1 MKRFNKVLLLL
12 GALGFAHASQSAI
25 INYGAGNISDT
36 INPAGWKCVVDY
48 GNWIHNAGVVK
59 PGVSSCNPIGTPTP
73 IYPQEV
79 SPASTKPTMTHRWW
93 GSIPFMGEMRVG
105 ATTDSGYITPDPIT
119 ARITERGVRILGI
132 PGGLR
137 TGTNDTL
144 YSIPDPF
151 SEVFDGIAVGNSSYS
166 NLDAFLKDFSDGSV
180 TVQWKSGATAVME
193 ATFVHGSPYVY
204 FTALQGNLVIRT
216 KSADG
221 GEKGVFHQ
229 SGNNLGIWTD
239 VAGNRNA
246 FLIVGHDAT
255 TFTGVNTNSIGVNNS
270 TKRMTVAWLPQ
281 LTGTPSAAMITAFA
295 QYAAQRVDK
304 VNINYAVDRATNKVT
319 ISHQYQFNGAN
330 VTTMAGLLPLHW
342 KNSTQAVT
350 SYKVRS
356 ARGVTKFAT
365 TSSFSYTIPYV
376 GVLPYFP
383 ENIGDYNATQL
394 RALVTEFVN
403 QGTSK
408 WNTATDTY
416 WAGKNYGKVAELAAI
431 ARSIGMTTEANQ
443 MIAWLKAEL
452 QDWFRANTTGSL
464 DTTKYFAYDN
474 NWNTLL
480 GFDESF
486 GAQQQLNDHH
496 FHYGYF
502 VRAAAEICRIDAAWC
517 GSTQYGP
524 MVELLIRDYA
534 AGRDD
539 AMFPYL
545 RNFDPAYG
553 FSWASGHANFALGNN
568 NESTSEAANAYGAI
582 ILYGMITGNNALTER
597 GMYLHASSTA
607 AYWEYWNNIDRYKG
621 LGGDYD
627 NFTSTYTKPTTSI
640 IWGNGHV
647 FSTWFSAAYAHILGI
662 QGLPLSPL
670 VLHIGQHPGYLNN
683 YVTLGLSES
692 SNGKPSGLPNGQWR
706 DVWWNIWAMTNGQ
719 AAVDDM
725 LAYGLNNLIPEEGET
740 KAHTYHW
747 VYTYKQLGHL
757 ATGTGALT
765 ANHPAA
771 VAFNKNGTL
780 TYIVYNFGCSAINV
794 AYSDGTSFSVPA
806 KGYAL
811 KRTGQSVV
819 SSGAGCGGTSSS
831 TPSSSVG
838 SSSSVSANAV
848 TLYNDINYAGW
859 SASFPVGT
867 YNYNAFVAAGA
878 VNDQATSVRVPAGYK
893 VTLYEH
899 GDFTGTSV
907 TLTADSSYL
916 GAFNDK
922 ASAVVVSLNNSSS
935 SASSTPPTT
944 GNGHSILSG
953 SSVRFYVNNAAWAD
967 IHYTINNG
975 AQQNIRMTHN
985 ADNSNTLDVTG
996 IPAGATVRYF
1006 FTIAQGAGAIDTSWV
1021 QFSCCSG
1028 GSNSSTPASSTAASS
1043 SAPAFSQLVQAEAF
1057 TAMSGVQTEATTDTN
1072 GGQNVS
1078 YIDAG
1083 DWMAYANIT
1092 IPTTGSYRIEYRVAS
1107 PSGSLLSADL
1117 NAGATQLG
1125 NVTIP
1130 ATGGWQNWTTVNHT
1144 VTLSAGTHSFGIFA
1158 QQSGWNLNWFRITK
1172 L

>member
-1 MKRFNKVLLLL
+1 MKRFNRVLLLL

-25 INYGAGNISDT
+25 LNYGAGNISDT
-36 INPAGWKCVVDY
+36 INTAGWKCTVDH

-59 PGVSSCNPIGTPTP
+59 PGVSSCSPIGAPTP

-79 SPASTKPTMTHRWW
+79 APASTKPTMTHRWW
-93 GSIPFMGEMRVG
+93 GSISFMGEMKIN
-105 ATTDSGYITPDPIT
+105 APTDSGYITPDPIT

-137 TGTNDTL
+137 TATNETI
-144 YSIPDPF
+144 YAIPDPF

-166 NLDAFLKDFSDGSV
+166 NLEAFLKDYSDGSV

-204 FTALQGNLVIRT
+204 FTALQGNLVVRT

-229 SGNNLGIWTD
+229 SGNNLGIWTE

-255 TFTGVNTNSIGVNNS
+255 TFSGVNSNSIGVNNS

-281 LTGTPSAAMITAFA
+281 LTGTPSAAMISAFA
-295 QYAAQRVDK
+295 QYATQRVDK

-319 ISHQYQFNGAN
+319 VSHQYQFNGAN

-342 KNSTQAVT
+342 KNSTQGVT

-365 TSSFSYTIPYV
+365 TSSYSYTIPYV

-403 QGTSK
+403 QGTGN
-408 WNTATDTY
+408 WNSATDTY

-452 QDWFRANTTGSL
+452 QDWFRANTTGAL
-464 DTTKYFAYDN
+464 DTTKYFAYDS

-502 VRAAAEICRIDAAWC
+502 VRAAAEICRVDAGWC

-647 FSTWFSAAYAHILGI
+647 FSTWFSGAYAHILGI

-670 VLHIGQHPGYLNN
+670 VLHIGQYPAYLTN

-706 DVWWNIWAMTNGQ
+706 DVWWNIWSMTNGQ

-747 VYTYKQLGHL
+747 VYTLKQLGHL

-771 VAFNKNGTL
+771 VAFNKNGVL
-780 TYIVYNFGCSAINV
+780 TYIAYNFGCSAINV
-794 AYSDGTSFSVPA
+794 AYSDGTNFSVPA

-819 SSGAGCGGTSSS
+819 SSGAGCGATSS
-831 TPSSSVG
+831 TPSSTAPSSVA
-838 SSSSVSANAV
+838 SSSKSSVAPSSV
-848 TLYNDINYAGW
+848 
-859 SASFPVGT
+859 ASS
-867 YNYNAFVAAGA
+867 VAATPYGHT
-878 VNDQATSVRVPAGYK
+878 VLTSTSVRF
-893 VTLYEH
+893 H
-899 GDFTGTSV
+899 
-907 TLTADSSYL
+907 
-916 GAFNDK
+916 
-922 ASAVVVSLNNSSS
+922 
-935 SASSTPPTT
+935 
-944 GNGHSILSG
+944 
-953 SSVRFYVNNAAWAD
+953 VNNAAWAD
-967 IHYTINNG
+967 IHYTINGG

-985 ADNSNTLDVTG
+985 VDNSNTITVSS
-996 IPAGATVRYF
+996 IPAGATVRYS
-1006 FTIAQGAGAIDTSWV
+1006 FTIAQGAGAVDTTWV
-1021 QFSCCSG
+1021 QFGCCSG
-1028 GSNSSTPASSTAASS
+1028 GTSSTPAASSTPATSS
-1043 SAPAFSQLVQAEAF
+1043 SAPAFNQLVQAEAY
-1057 TAMSGVQTEATTDTN
+1057 TAMSGVQTETTTDTN

-1107 PSGSLLSADL
+1107 PSGALLSADL

-1125 NVTIP
+1125 NVSIP
-1130 ATGGWQNWTTVNHT
+1130 ATGGWQTWTTVNHT
-1144 VTLSAGTHSFGIFA
+1144 VTLTAGTHSFGIFA
-1158 QQSGWNLNWFRITK
+1158 QQGGWNINWFRITK

>member
-1 MKRFNKVLLLL
+1 ML

-25 INYGAGNISDT
+25 LNYGAGNISDT
-36 INPAGWKCVVDY
+36 INTAGWKCTVDH

-59 PGVSSCNPIGTPTP
+59 PGVSSCSPIGAPTP

-79 SPASTKPTMTHRWW
+79 APANTKPTMTHRWW
-93 GSIPFMGEMRVG
+93 GSIPFLGEMKVG
-105 ATTDSGYITPDPIT
+105 VSTDAGYITPDPIT

-137 TGTNDTL
+137 TGTNETI
-144 YSIPDPF
+144 YAIPDPF
-151 SEVFDGIAVGNSSYS
+151 SEVFDGIAIGNSSYT
-166 NLDAFLKDFSDGSV
+166 NLEAFLKDYSDGSV

-204 FTALQGNLVIRT
+204 FTALQGNLVVRT

-229 SGNNLGIWTD
+229 SGNNLGIWTE

-255 TFTGVNTNSIGVNNS
+255 TFSGVNTNSIGVNTS

-295 QYAAQRVDK
+295 QYATQRVDK
-304 VNINYAVDRATNKVT
+304 VNINYTVDRATNKVT
-319 ISHQYQFNGAN
+319 VNHQYQFNGAN
-330 VTTMAGLLPLHW
+330 VTTIAGLLPLHW
-342 KNSTQAVT
+342 KNSTQGVT

-365 TSSFSYTIPYV
+365 TSSYSYTIPYV

-403 QGTSK
+403 QGTGN
-408 WNTATDTY
+408 WNSATDTY

-452 QDWFRANTTGSL
+452 QDWFRANTTGAL

-502 VRAAAEICRIDAAWC
+502 VRAAAEICRVDAGWC

-539 AMFPYL
+539 ALFPYL

-647 FSTWFSAAYAHILGI
+647 FSTWFSGAYAHILGI

-670 VLHIGQHPGYLNN
+670 VLHIGQHPAYLTN

-706 DVWWNIWAMTNGQ
+706 DVWWNIWSMTNGQ

-747 VYTYKQLGHL
+747 VYTLKQLGHL
-757 ATGTGALT
+757 ATGTGTLT

-771 VAFNKNGTL
+771 VAFNKNGVL
-780 TYIVYNFGCSAINV
+780 TYIAYNFGCSAITV
-794 AYSDGTSFSVPA
+794 AYSDGINFSVPA

-819 SSGAGCGGTSSS
+819 SSGAGCGATSS
-831 TPSSSVG
+831 TPSSAAPSSVA
-838 SSSSVSANAV
+838 SSSKSSVAPSSV
-848 TLYNDINYAGW
+848 
-859 SASFPVGT
+859 ASS
-867 YNYNAFVAAGA
+867 VAATPYGHT
-878 VNDQATSVRVPAGYK
+878 VLTSTSVRF
-893 VTLYEH
+893 H
-899 GDFTGTSV
+899 
-907 TLTADSSYL
+907 
-916 GAFNDK
+916 
-922 ASAVVVSLNNSSS
+922 
-935 SASSTPPTT
+935 
-944 GNGHSILSG
+944 
-953 SSVRFYVNNAAWAD
+953 VNNTAWAD
-967 IHYTINNG
+967 IHYTINGG

-985 ADNSNTLDVTG
+985 ADNSNTITVSS

-1006 FTIAQGAGAIDTSWV
+1006 FTIAQGAGAIDTTWV
-1021 QFSCCSG
+1021 QFGCCSG
-1028 GSNSSTPASSTAASS
+1028 GTSSGAVSSTPAASSAPAASS
-1043 SAPAFSQLVQAEAF
+1043 SAPAFSQLVQAEAY

-1107 PSGSLLSADL
+1107 PSGATLSSDL

-1125 NVTIP
+1125 NVSIG
-1130 ATGGWQNWTTVNHT
+1130 ATGGWQNWTTVNQT
-1144 VTLSAGTHSFGIFA
+1144 VTLTAGTHSFGIFA
-1158 QQSGWNLNWFRITK
+1158 QQGGWNINWFRITK

>member
-1 MKRFNKVLLLL
+1 MLRILIINNNHWVLIMKRFNRVLLLL
-12 GALGFAHASQSAI
+12 GVIGFAHASQSAML
-25 INYGAGNISDT
+25 NYGAGNISDT
-36 INPAGWKCVVDY
+36 INTAGWKCTVDY

-59 PGVSSCNPIGTPTP
+59 PGVSSCNPIGAPTP
-73 IYPQEV
+73 IYPQV
-79 SPASTKPTMTHRWW
+79 VAPASSKPTMTHRWW
-93 GSIPFMGEMRVG
+93 GSIPFMGEMKVG
-105 ATTDSGYITPDPIT
+105 SSTDSGYITPDPIT
-119 ARITERGVRILGI
+119 ARITERGVRIMGI

-137 TGTNDTL
+137 AGTSDTINA
-144 YSIPDPF
+144 IPDPF
-151 SEVFDGIAVGNSSYS
+151 SEVFDGIAVGNSAYS
-166 NLDAFLKDFSDGSV
+166 NLDAFLKDYSDGSV

-204 FTALQGNLVIRT
+204 FTALQGNLVVRT

-229 SGNNLGIWTD
+229 SGNNLGIWTE

-255 TFTGVNTNSIGVNNS
+255 TFTGVNSSTIGVNNG

-281 LTGTPSAAMITAFA
+281 LTGTPSAAMISQFA
-295 QYAAQRVDK
+295 QYATQRVDK

-319 ISHQYQFNGAN
+319 VSHQYQFGGAP
-330 VTTMAGLLPLHW
+330 VTTLAGMLPLHW

-356 ARGVTKFAT
+356 AHGVTKFAAT
-365 TSSFSYTIPYV
+365 NGFSYTIPYV

-394 RALVTEFVN
+394 RTLVTEFVN
-403 QGTSK
+403 QGSAN

-443 MIAWLKAEL
+443 MIVWLKAEL
-452 QDWFRANTTGSL
+452 QDWFHANTTGAL
-464 DTTKYFAYDN
+464 DTTKYFAYEST
-474 NWNTLL
+474 WNTLL

-502 VRAAAEICRIDAAWC
+502 VRAAAEICRVDAAWC
-517 GSTQYGP
+517 GSSQYGP

-539 AMFPYL
+539 SMFPYL

-553 FSWASGHANFALGNN
+553 FSWASGHANFVLGNN

-582 ILYGMITGNNALTER
+582 VLYGMITGNNAITER

-607 AYWEYWNNIDRYKG
+607 TYWEYWNNIDRFKG

-627 NFTSTYTKPTTSI
+627 NFDAGYNKLTTSI

-647 FSTWFSAAYAHILGI
+647 FSTWFSGAYAHILGI

-670 VLHIGQHPGYLNN
+670 VLHIGQHADYLNN
-683 YVTLGLSES
+683 YVSLGLSES

-706 DVWWNIWAMTNGQ
+706 DVWWNIWSMTNGQ

-725 LAYGLNNLIPEEGET
+725 LAYGMNNLTPEEGET

-747 VYTYKQLGHL
+747 VYTLKQLGHL

-771 VAFNKNGTL
+771 VAFNKNGIL
-780 TYIVYNFGCSAINV
+780 TYIAYNFGCSAINV
-794 AYSDGTSFSVPA
+794 AYSDGTNFSVPA

-819 SSGAGCGGTSSS
+819 ANGAGCGG
-831 TPSSSVG
+831 
-838 SSSSVSANAV
+838 A
-848 TLYNDINYAGW
+848 
-859 SASFPVGT
+859 
-867 YNYNAFVAAGA
+867 
-878 VNDQATSVRVPAGYK
+878 
-893 VTLYEH
+893 
-899 GDFTGTSV
+899 
-907 TLTADSSYL
+907 
-916 GAFNDK
+916 
-922 ASAVVVSLNNSSS
+922 SS
-935 SASSTPPTT
+935 SAPSSVAPSSVASSSKSSVAPSSVASSVAATPYGYTVLT
-944 GNGHSILSG
+944 G
-953 SSVRFYVNNAAWAD
+953 SSLRFHANAAAWAD
-967 IHYTINNG
+967 VHFTINGG

-985 ADNSNTLDVTG
+985 ADNSNSYDLG
-996 IPAGATVRYF
+996 SIPAGALVRYF
-1006 FTIAQGAGAIDTSWV
+1006 FTIAQGAGAMDTAWM
-1021 QFSCCSG
+1021 QLNCCSG
-1028 GSNSSTPASSTAASS
+1028 GGTSTPASSSPATSSAASS
-1043 SAPAFSQLVQAEAF
+1043 VAPAFSQLVQAEAF
-1057 TAMSGVQTEATTDTN
+1057 TAMNGVQTEATTDTG
-1072 GGQNVS
+1072 GGQNVA

-1092 IPTTGSYRIEYRVAS
+1092 IPTTGSYKIEYRVAS
-1107 PSGSLLSADL
+1107 PSGATFSSDL
-1117 NAGATQLG
+1117 NAGAIQLG
-1125 NVTIP
+1125 SVNIG
-1130 ATGGWQNWTTVNHT
+1130 ATGGWQNWTTVTQT
-1144 VTLSAGTHSFGIFA
+1144 VTLNAGTVSFGIFA
-1158 QQSGWNLNWFRITK
+1158 QQSGWNINWFRITK

>member
-1 MKRFNKVLLLL
+1 MKRFNRVLLLL
-12 GALGFAHASQSAI
+12 GALGFAHASQAAI
-25 INYGAGNISDT
+25 LNYGAGNISDT
-36 INPAGWKCVVDY
+36 INTAGWKCTVDY

-59 PGVSSCNPIGTPTP
+59 PGVSSCNPIGAPTP

-93 GSIPFMGEMRVG
+93 GSIPFLGEMKVG
-105 ATTDSGYITPDPIT
+105 VSTDAGYITPDPIT

-137 TGTNDTL
+137 TGTNDTI
-144 YSIPDPF
+144 YAIPDPF
-151 SEVFDGIAVGNSSYS
+151 SEVFDGIAVGNSAYS
-166 NLDAFLKDFSDGSV
+166 NLEAFLKDYSDGSV
-180 TVQWKSGATAVME
+180 TVQWKSGSTAVME

-204 FTALQGNLVIRT
+204 FTALQGNLVVRT

-246 FLIVGHDAT
+246 FLIVGHDTT
-255 TFTGVNTNSIGVNNS
+255 TFSGVNTSSIGVSNS
-270 TKRMTVAWLPQ
+270 SKRMTVAWLPQ
-281 LTGTPSAAMITAFA
+281 LTGTPDAAMISAFA

-304 VNINYAVDRATNKVT
+304 VNINYSVDRAANKVT
-319 ISHQYQFNGAN
+319 VSHQYQFNGAN

-342 KNSTQAVT
+342 KNSTQGVT

-356 ARGVTKFAT
+356 ARGVTKFAA
-365 TSSFSYTIPYV
+365 TSNFSYSIPYV

-403 QGTSK
+403 QGTAN

-452 QDWFRANTTGSL
+452 QDWFRANTTGAL
-464 DTTKYFAYDN
+464 DTTKYFAYDG

-502 VRAAAEICRIDAAWC
+502 VRAAAEICRVDAGWC

-582 ILYGMITGNNALTER
+582 VLYGMITGNNALIER
-597 GMYLHASSTA
+597 GMYLHASSA
-607 AYWEYWNNIDRYKG
+607 ATYWEYWNNIDRYKG

-647 FSTWFSAAYAHILGI
+647 FSTWFSGAYAHILGI

-670 VLHIGQHPGYLNN
+670 VLHIGQHPGYLTN

-706 DVWWNIWAMTNGQ
+706 DVWWNIWSMTNGQ

-725 LAYGLNNLIPEEGET
+725 LAYGLGNLIPEEGET

-747 VYTYKQLGHL
+747 VYTLKQLGHL

-771 VAFNKNGTL
+771 VAFNKNGIL
-780 TYIVYNFGCSAINV
+780 TYIAYNFGCSAINV
-794 AYSDGTSFSVPA
+794 AYSDGTSISVPA
-806 KGYAL
+806 KGYAY

-819 SSGAGCGGTSSS
+819 SSGAGCSGT
-831 TPSSSVG
+831 
-838 SSSSVSANAV
+838 
-848 TLYNDINYAGW
+848 
-859 SASFPVGT
+859 
-867 YNYNAFVAAGA
+867 
-878 VNDQATSVRVPAGYK
+878 
-893 VTLYEH
+893 
-899 GDFTGTSV
+899 
-907 TLTADSSYL
+907 
-916 GAFNDK
+916 
-922 ASAVVVSLNNSSS
+922 SS
-935 SASSTPPTT
+935 SASSAPSSVASSSKSSVASSSVASSVAAAPY
-944 GNGHSILSG
+944 GHTVLTST
-953 SSVRFYVNNAAWAD
+953 SVRFHVNNAAWAD
-967 IHYTINNG
+967 IHYTINGG
-975 AQQNIRMTHN
+975 AQQNIRMTN
-985 ADNSNTLDVTG
+985 ASNNNTYDLTG

-1006 FTIAQGAGAIDTSWV
+1006 FTIAQGAGAIDTAWV
-1021 QFSCCSG
+1021 QFGCCSG
-1028 GSNSSTPASSTAASS
+1028 GTSSGAASSTPASSVAASSS
-1043 SAPAFSQLVQAEAF
+1043 SAPAFTQLVQAEAF
-1057 TAMSGVQTEATTDTN
+1057 TSMNGVQTEATTDTN
-1072 GGQNVS
+1072 GGQNVA

-1092 IPTTGSYRIEYRVAS
+1092 IPTTGSYRIDYRVAS
-1107 PSGSLLSADL
+1107 PSGATFSSDL

-1125 NVTIP
+1125 SVTIG
-1130 ATGGWQNWTTVNHT
+1130 ATGGWQNWTTVSQT
-1144 VTLSAGTHSFGIFA
+1144 VTLTAGTHAFGIYA
-1158 QQSGWNLNWFRITK
+1158 QQAGWNINWFRITK